1 VKRIAISLDEHAH
14 AELARRAQAAAEPLA
29 RTAARFVRDGLL
41 SSNGS
46 GAPATP
52 VAEAEHRQAG
62 VRPAWLEPGPGVRE
76 RWQRETWASVCALHE
91 RYAVQLARLPP
102 DWFTDRGLV
111 ERLAALCAWRS
122 TLDSGASD
130 DPRSE
135 LLFHDRLE
143 ILERQLGGSHGYERF
158 EGGPPPEEWLHDHI
172 LPARGRARPR
182 RV

>member
-1 VKRIAISLDEHAH
+1 MRC
-14 AELARRAQAAAEPLA
+14 R
-29 RTAARFVRDGLL
+29 
-41 SSNGS
+41 
-46 GAPATP
+46 
-52 VAEAEHRQAG
+52 
-62 VRPAWLEPGPGVRE
+62 
-76 RWQRETWASVCALHE
+76 RETWAGVCALHE

-143 ILERQLGGSHGYERF
+143 ILERQLGASHGYERF
-158 EGGPPPEEWLHDHI
+158 EGGAPPAEWLTDRPLSSSRSPH
-172 LPARGRARPR
+172 RARWQR
-182 RV
+182 D

>member
-1 VKRIAISLDEHAH
+1 MRRIAISLDEHAH
-14 AELARRAQAAAEPLA
+14 AELARRAQISAEPLA
-29 RTAARFVRDGLL
+29 RTAARFVRYGLL

-46 GAPATP
+46 QPRAAPR
-52 VAEAEHRQAG
+52 AEVEDQQARE
-62 VRPAWLEPGPGVRE
+62 RPAWLEPGPNARE
-76 RWQRETWASVCALHE
+76 RWRRETWAAVCALHE
-91 RYAVQLARLPP
+91 RYAMQLARLPP

-143 ILERQLGGSHGYERF
+143 ILQRQLDGHGYERF
-158 EGGPPPEEWLHDHI
+158 EGGPPPVEWLHDH
-172 LPARGRARPR
+172 LPRAHP
-182 RV
+182 